1 VVFVSVIY
9 FFDHLDLFR
18 ISDFGFRISYLSGI
32 LALRQNYPIR
42 LLIADDVGV
51 GKTIEAAIILKELLE
66 RRDVKS
72 FAVITPPHLCE
83 QWQSVSPVT

>member
-1 VVFVSVIY
+1 MVFVSVIY

-32 LALRQNYPIR
+32 MALRQNYPIR

-51 GKTIEAAIILKELLE
+51 GKTIEKIFDCPLILFSLLTII
-66 RRDVKS
+66 
-72 FAVITPPHLCE
+72 H
-83 QWQSVSPVT
+83 